1 MLERRKRKQ
10 VQQKSQNYNRENIC
24 CYRNNPGN
32 DDFMHI
38 SYNGGVYP
46 WTFQSSK
53 GFICTVCKRIKRR
66 RFLANMV
73 VSKSTI
79 RKLKKGIK
87 WQIQTI
93 QQIRHSLSLIKN
105 NQNAVTDDL
114 DKSGHTPYLEKDGL
128 LFMKYRALH
137 LREQW

>member
-1 MLERRKRKQ
+1 
-10 VQQKSQNYNRENIC
+10 
-24 CYRNNPGN
+24 
-32 DDFMHI
+32 
-38 SYNGGVYP
+38 
-46 WTFQSSK
+46 
-53 GFICTVCKRIKRR
+53 
-66 RFLANMV
+66 MV

-114 DKSGHTPYLEKDGL
+114 DKSGHTPYLEKTDCFL
-128 LFMKYRALH
+128 
-137 LREQW
+137 